1 MSLGIADSPHKEK
14 YLMQALKEL
23 KDDFEA
29 QIEYIEEAISGYDT
43 ESNLDY
49 LIRDNSELVHNHTTE
64 TRLRNIVVLKEFY
77 DDMFGDSDQ

>member
-1 MSLGIADSPHKEK
+1 MRYTSPQLRHIEKLKEN
-14 YLMQALKEL
+14 LKEL

-29 QIEYIEEAISGYDT
+29 QLEYVNEALSGIDL

-64 TRLRNIVVLKEFY
+64 TRLRAIIGLKEYY
-77 DDMFGDSDQ
+77 DKMFGDIEN